1 MITNI
6 IERGKVKCEQY
17 WPQNLTTESSYDD
30 ITVYYVSYE
39 EWADYVV
46 RVFEVTKNGEKR
58 RVRQYHYTAWPD
70 HGVPDTMSP
79 FIAFYKKIKTETY
92 RIDRPLLV
100 HCSTGVGRTGIFIAM
115 SNLLDQAHFHQH
127 IDFYKCVTL
136 MKECRP
142 HIIQTE
148 EEYIFLHHAVN
159 EVLRTSI
166 DFCTPIELDRQLESL
181 TPPDNTEY
189 LSMNGEV
196 VEEYEVISYVELCE
210 LLVQS
215 VTKTDKEL

>member
-1 MITNI
+1 M
-6 IERGKVKCEQY
+6 
-17 WPQNLTTESSYDD
+17 NLNVLLY
-30 ITVYYVSYE
+30 IN
-39 EWADYVV
+39 
-46 RVFEVTKNGEKR
+46 KNGEKR

-79 FIAFYKKIKTETY
+79 FISFYKKIKTETY
-92 RIDRPLLV
+92 QIDRPLLV

-142 HIIQTE
+142 QIIQTE
-148 EEYIFLHHAVN
+148 EEYIFLHHVVN

-166 DFCTPIELDRQLESL
+166 DICTPIELDRKVASL
-181 TPPDNTEY
+181 TSPDNTEY
-189 LSMNGEV
+189 LSMDGVV
-196 VEEYEVISYVELCE
+196 VEEYEQMGEPVEEQVLD
-210 LLVQS
+210 V
-215 VTKTDKEL
+215 DKRQVKENIE